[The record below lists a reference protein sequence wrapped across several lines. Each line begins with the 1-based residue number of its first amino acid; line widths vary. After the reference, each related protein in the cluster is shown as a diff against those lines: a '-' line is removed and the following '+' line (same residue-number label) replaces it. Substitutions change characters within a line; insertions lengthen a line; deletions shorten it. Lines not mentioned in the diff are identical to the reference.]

1 MSALTPLAE
10 ALGTALASLAMPK
23 PVAMPLSAALGK
35 VVAED
40 IHSPGALPDR
50 PVALRQGFA
59 VAALATV
66 GATPQSPIMLETAPA
81 AVAIGEALPDGC
93 DAVLPSDAV
102 TPIGRRCEITQAA
115 APGEAVRLAG
125 HDVAAGAVI
134 ARRGAVVTPS
144 LQLILQSTGIDEVPM
159 VVPRVAIAAGPPF
172 AAAWLDATLA
182 ALGCIPIRDSA
193 AANIAIAWTGSDEP
207 RLALRPGDTAA
218 IAPRD
223 GGTVTITLPER
234 FDGLVA
240 GFLALALPVVAV
252 LSHRQIRLESR
263 PLQQKIVSAIGSSDC
278 VLMQVTGRGFTPLA
292 TGEITLAA
300 LAKAD
305 AFAFMPPESE
315 GAPAGHSI
323 AATPFRSMLQEQ
335 ETP

>member
-10 ALGTALASLAMPK
+10 ELGAALASLAMPK
-23 PVAMPLSAALGK
+23 PVATPLSAALGK

-40 IHSPGALPDR
+40 IHSPSALPGR

-66 GATPQSPIMLETAPA
+66 GATPQSPVLLATSPA
-81 AVAIGEALPDGC
+81 AVAIGDALPDGC

-102 TPIGRRCEITQAA
+102 TPAGRSFEVTQAA

-125 HDVAAGAVI
+125 HDLAAGAVI
-134 ARRGAVVTPS
+134 ARRGAVVTPA
-144 LQLILQSTGIDEVPM
+144 LQLILQSTGIDELAIL
-159 VVPRVAIAAGPPF
+159 VPRVAIAAGPPP
-172 AAAWLDATLA
+172 AVAWLGATLA
-182 ALGCIPIRDSA
+182 ALGCIPIHDTA
-193 AANIAIAWTGSDEP
+193 AADIAIAWTGSDEP
-207 RLALRPGDTAA
+207 RLALRPGETAA

-234 FDGLVA
+234 FDGLIA
-240 GFLALALPVVAV
+240 GFLALALPVIAV

-263 PLQQKIVSAIGSSDC
+263 PLQNKIVSTIGTSDF
-278 VLMQVTGRGFTPLA
+278 VLMQAMGRGFTPLA
-292 TGEITLAA
+292 AGEITLAA
-300 LAKAD
+300 LARAD
-305 AFAFMPPESE
+305 AFALMPPESE
-315 GAPAGHSI
+315 GAPAGQSI
-323 AATPFRSMLQEQ
+323 AATPFHAMLQEQ